1 MNTSGN
7 RISRAKR
14 HSSNLKENMN
24 QYFENAEIAGVKKR
38 TVNIMDTDARLLKVT
53 ESKEKDNNFFLD
65 ELKKINKNKKG

>member
-1 MNTSGN
+1 
-7 RISRAKR
+7 
-14 HSSNLKENMN
+14 MN